1 MHTERN
7 DARRR
12 LRSMAKRALT
22 LLFIGILLVLG
33 AVAYAWLAVNYS
45 GKLTLAQEIPA
56 AQAARGFNFGPVYLK
71 QGEVGRY
78 RISALMPQ
86 TEQDYWHTTFEV
98 LNDQQQVVYQ
108 QDELRFIGDYQFKP
122 GERDTYSKAFT
133 MDKASGYYYFRF
145 NAVNGTYDANP
156 DDEPV
161 VSFSVRQRVIYGL
174 GLWLPVAGALLLGI
188 LLAVFAVRMIMRLG
202 SSAELYAVDAAGRS
216 RLRPPGTRR
225 FEPGGIMTSR
235 R

>member
-1 MHTERN
+1 MNTERN

-12 LRSMAKRALT
+12 LRGMAKRALT
-22 LLFIGILLVLG
+22 LLSIGILLVLG

-45 GKLTLAQEIPA
+45 GRLTLAQEIPA
-56 AQAARGFNFGPVYLK
+56 SQAARGFNFGPVYLK

-86 TEQDYWHTTFEV
+86 TEQDYWQTTFEV
-98 LNDQQQVVYQ
+98 LNDQQQVVYS

-122 GERDTYSKAFT
+122 GERDTYSKAFA

-145 NAVNGTYDANP
+145 AAVNGTYDANP
-156 DDEPV
+156 DDVPV
-161 VSFSVRQRVIYGL
+161 VSFSVRQRVIHGL

-188 LLAVFAVRMIMRLG
+188 LLAVIAVRMIMRLG
-202 SSAELYAVDAAGRS
+202 SAPDLYAVGKGGAKRRPGARS
-216 RLRPPGTRR
+216 
-225 FEPGGIMTSR
+225 FEPGGVMTSR